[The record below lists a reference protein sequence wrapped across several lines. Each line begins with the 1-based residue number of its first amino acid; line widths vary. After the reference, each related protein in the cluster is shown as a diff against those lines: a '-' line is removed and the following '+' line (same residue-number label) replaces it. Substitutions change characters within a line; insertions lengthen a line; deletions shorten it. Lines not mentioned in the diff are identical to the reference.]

1 MGPVSSAP
9 DGPRRG
15 RPRPWDT
22 DWLILRGLRDEIAR
36 LVGHV
41 ARPGLVA
48 LDFGCGDRPYESVFE
63 THGVEY
69 VGADFG
75 GNPDIAIAPDGTL
88 AAPDAEYDLLLSF
101 QVLEH
106 VRDLDTYFAE
116 ARRVL
121 RPDGQMLLS
130 THGTWL
136 YHPHPEDHRRWT
148 REGLL
153 AEIAAHGFKVI
164 ECRPVVGPMA
174 WTTIIR
180 NTGIAQFLRVVPG
193 IGRGVA
199 AVATL
204 IANARARLEDA
215 ITPAGITADNACVY
229 VTLSRLLPA
238 DGR

>member
-1 MGPVSSAP
+1 MH
-9 DGPRRG
+9 
-15 RPRPWDT
+15 
-22 DWLILRGLRDEIAR
+22 DEIAR
-36 LVGHV
+36 LAGRV
-41 ARPGLVA
+41 ARPRLVA
-48 LDFGCGDRPYESVFE
+48 LDFGCGDRPYESLFE

-69 VGADFG
+69 V
-75 GNPDIAIAPDGTL
+75 PDVAIAPDGTL
-88 AAPDAEYDLLLSF
+88 AALDAEYDLLLSF

-153 AEIAAHGFKVI
+153 AEIAAHGFEVI

-180 NTGIAQFLRVVPG
+180 ITGIAQFLRRVPG
-193 IGRGVA
+193 IGRGLT

-204 IANARARLEDA
+204 LANARARLEDA